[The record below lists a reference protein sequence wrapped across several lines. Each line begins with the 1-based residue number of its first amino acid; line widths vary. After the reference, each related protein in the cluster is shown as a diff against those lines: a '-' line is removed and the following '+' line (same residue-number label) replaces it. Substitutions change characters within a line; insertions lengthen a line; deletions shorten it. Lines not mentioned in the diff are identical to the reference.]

1 MRMPDNTRTYR
12 VGRIALLGET
22 CEAKS
27 YLGGYLVLTVPDSW
41 CTTHVAMQLRCR
53 NDLVE

>member
-1 MRMPDNTRTYR
+1 MPDNTRTYR